1 MTSPGD
7 CPFDA
12 AQGPLMNTLAPNSLS
27 DSWLE
32 TLVKWLRSRKMS
44 DWIKIIVAI
53 AGVAIVTW
61 AAVQQ
66 HDYRIGQ
73 LESSFKEHLDKH
85 DDQYREI
92 QKALR
97 DIDMTLTR
105 LNAANGR

>member
-1 MTSPGD
+1 
-7 CPFDA
+7 
-12 AQGPLMNTLAPNSLS
+12 MNTLAPDSLS

-66 HDYRIGQ
+66 HDYRIAQ

-85 DDQYREI
+85 DEQYREI
-92 QKALR
+92 HKALR
-97 DIDMTLTR
+97 DIDMALTR
-105 LNAANGR
+105 IGALDGRR